1 MSRPILGSCRLDTA
15 STPKSSPPDVPVVLP
30 SAPAPAEIPVAVRET
45 PTEVTPARPAHPNR
59 LLYGGLTT
67 VGVLALLAGG
77 AVSWQLRQSQT
88 TTLATA
94 NPLPTST
101 MDIQGTL
108 TVSPATND
116 TLLGH
121 IPYKEAP
128 KSELTPITPDGS
140 MLMRKP
146 AAAAFQSMVAAASQA
161 GVRLVPLSA
170 FRSKTDQDYLFFD
183 VKAERGQ
190 VATERAKVSAPPG
203 YSEHH
208 TGYAV
213 DIGDGDVAA
222 TNLSQAFEQTAAYR
236 WLKENAAHYSF
247 EISFP
252 KNNRQGV
259 SYEPWHWRF
268 VGDRQSLETFYRAHS
283 LKQPQ
288 AAASPSP

>member
-1 MSRPILGSCRLDTA
+1 MDTA
-15 STPKSSPPDVPVVLP
+15 STPKSSPPDAPVVLP
-30 SAPAPAEIPVAVRET
+30 SDPTPIEIPVAVRET
-45 PTEVTPARPAHPNR
+45 PIETTPVRPAQHNK
-59 LLYGGLTT
+59 LLYGGLAAL
-67 VGVLALLAGG
+67 GILALLAG
-77 AVSWQLRQSQT
+77 AVVSWQLRQSQT
-88 TTLATA
+88 TALATA
-94 NPLPTST
+94 NPIPATTTNS
-101 MDIQGTL
+101 QGSSSA
-108 TVSPATND
+108 SPAAND

-128 KSELTPITPDGS
+128 KSELTAITPDGS

-170 FRSKTDQDYLFFD
+170 FRSKTDQDYLFFN

-213 DIGDGDVAA
+213 DVGDGGVAA

-236 WLKENAAHYSF
+236 WLQANAAHYSF

-283 LKQPQ
+283 LKPPQ
-288 AAASPSP
+288 AAATPSP